1 MASCLSAYAIRQT
14 PRNWL
19 GKIAQGVS
27 AALMV
32 GVPGASVM
40 PVPEQHAVQWVAN
53 VANAEEAASGR

>member
-1 MASCLSAYAIRQT
+1 
-14 PRNWL
+14 L